1 MDGSES
7 VEWRGLSVES
17 SSERVESVSD
27 AIVVSSPTAQL
38 HTPRVQMMLVQ
49 LLQRAAHTP
58 EELLLFVSELGTAGL
73 LSPDVVTGLC
83 RDAGVGVGMLN
94 AIRSGASGVDMNA
107 AAATAASGGRSLF
120 QALPGSS
127 GKSLSGA
134 GVQQQQAAPL
144 PSPYSAATFGLGLSI
159 DAGVAM
165 PRDRLSSEFCDF
177 QKIGQACNPMRAG
190 LQPYVRGPAT
200 TATLLTAT
208 FTMTGRWRVVP
219 TLPRPYLPWPYY
231 GRAAAGWLS
240 LPRPYLPWP
249 YYGRAAAA
257 WSSAR
262 VTGSMGASMRSSAWP
277 SGSAPRRPYATQ
289 GSNPS

>member
-1 MDGSES
+1 MEGSES

-17 SSERVESVSD
+17 SSESVESVSD

-219 TLPRPYLPWPYY
+219 TLPQ
-231 GRAAAGWLS
+231 
-240 LPRPYLPWP
+240 PYLPWP

-277 SGSAPRRPYATQ
+277 SGSGPRRLYATQ
-289 GSNPS
+289 GSNSS